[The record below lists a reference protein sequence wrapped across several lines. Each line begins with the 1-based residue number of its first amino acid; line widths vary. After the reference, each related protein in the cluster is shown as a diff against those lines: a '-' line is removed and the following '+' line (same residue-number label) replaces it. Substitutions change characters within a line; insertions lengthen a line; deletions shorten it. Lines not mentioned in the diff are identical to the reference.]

1 MTYEFQGWHTH
12 FLRKIETVKHDCA
25 DLAFYARKMVENE
38 PLSPAMIEDIE
49 RAAQSARVSLAQ
61 IEAIKKFAKLSEM
74 EAA

>member
-12 FLRKIETVKHDCA
+12 FLHKIETVKHDCA

-38 PLSPAMIEDIE
+38 PLSPEMIADIE
-49 RAAQSARVSLAQ
+49 KAAEAARVSLAQ
-61 IEAIKKFAKLSEM
+61 IDAIKKFAKLAEP